1 MDFSHPGRSG
11 RRNAVADL
19 VPLLDGLGCLT
30 GNPDHPLPVP
40 RRRGGCGQRALEPM
54 ILAFKQ
60 LGYGGT
66 AGGTDGAEEAHASGG
81 GASSDY
87 SYPSSHS
94 THHHQHPNRLSGDEY
109 GATMIPEDALYCAA
123 GGGGGDAGGGNGGG
137 SPSPFRRGSR
147 NSQRR
152 SALAGEDLL
161 KLKRWSDTS
170 EDTK

>member
-30 GNPDHPLPVP
+30 GNPDHPLPAP

-54 ILAFKQ
+54 ILAFQQ
-60 LGYGGT
+60 LGYGTAGT
-66 AGGTDGAEEAHASGG
+66 AGGADGADGAEEAHAGGG

-87 SYPSSHS
+87 SYPSSYS
-94 THHHQHPNRLSGDEY
+94 THHHQRPNRLSGDEY
-109 GATMIPEDALYCAA
+109 GATMIAEDALYCAA
-123 GGGGGDAGGGNGGG
+123 AGGGGDGG